1 MPKLELGCT
10 FVAKKNRAL
19 KKYIYLAGSVLVFI
33 LGFQSGAFAQNLS
46 ITVVEELTQDP
57 IVSALIIYEK
67 QDFFTNDRGVAEVN
81 VSYRNPIFLVVS
93 KPGYETYSVTI
104 NDAEGMRSYRIALEK
119 MESFNNV
126 IILDEGQLQEDET
139 SGAISSIL
147 RASRDPFLSAAAFNF
162 GAARFNVRG
171 YDNEYSTT
179 MVNNLPMMTLHNSR
193 VPFNFWGGLNDVFRN
208 NTTNLGMDQADFT
221 FGNLNGASNTDI
233 SAGSQRK
240 QTRVSYAAAN
250 RTYRNR
256 LMATHSSG
264 EQANGWSY
272 TLSGSRRWAD
282 EGYVEGTF
290 YDAWSYFASVE
301 KRINN
306 VHSLSLSVFGAPIQR
321 GSGTGSLNEMYDIA
335 GSNFYN
341 PNWGLLNGEKKSSR
355 FWTTHEPM
363 ISAEHTMV
371 VSDKFDFKQSLGI
384 ITGRSGQTRLDWYN
398 APDPRPDYYRY
409 LPSFYGVGSDAYNS
423 IRDLLSNNEER
434 RQLNWDRIFETNLN
448 NFETLTNVN
457 ENGETVSGIRS
468 LYALKEDREDLT
480 RFMYNGIGHYQLTD
494 ETTLHG
500 GVTGQ
505 YEVTHFFQSM
515 RNLLGGDYWYDVNQ
529 FVEREFPDDANKSQ
543 ADLNNPNRV
552 IREGDDYGYNYKSKI
567 TDISLWTSY
576 NAIFPKIDFHVGA
589 QINYNSFR
597 REGLYKSGAFP
608 NSSFGNATAQVFI
621 SPSVKGGFNYKING
635 RNYIYANAT
644 YQMRAPDFRNSYV
657 SPRFRNQVLQDIKQ
671 EQSYS
676 GEVAYVM
683 RSPFLNIKTLGYL
696 TRFRD
701 LAEVRTAFIDGSSSA
716 FVNIISQGEGRTH
729 VGTELSAQYKIT
741 TTLTAS
747 AAAGIGQHYIDR
759 RPTVDIIQ
767 DNTGIQLVEDET
779 IYVKNFRIPGP
790 QSAYTLGL
798 SYNSPKYW
806 YITINA
812 NYFDHMYMDYNPLR
826 RTVGAV
832 DGLDRTSDFYFEVL
846 RQERLDP
853 GFTLDIF
860 GGGSKKFGKNFV
872 YLNVGVNNI
881 LNNTTMATG
890 GFEQLR
896 LGTVSNSNTIEDL
909 GRFPS
914 RYFYAWGLNYFVN
927 LSYRF

>member
-1 MPKLELGCT
+1 MFKDKLGCT
-10 FVAKKNRAL
+10 FVVKIKVL
-19 KKYIYLAGSVLVFI
+19 KKSIRLVSYMLLMVFSLQNI
-33 LGFQSGAFAQNLS
+33 ATAQNLS
-46 ITVVEELTQDP
+46 ISVVDEMTQKP
-57 IVSALIIYEK
+57 ISTAVIIYEK
-67 QDFFTNDRGVAEVN
+67 QDFFTNDRGVVELN
-81 VSYRNPIFLVVS
+81 VSYRNPIYLEVS
-93 KPGYETYSVTI
+93 KPGYENFEVTI
-104 NDAEGMRSYRIALEK
+104 NDAEGMRSYRIALK
-119 MESFNNV
+119 KKESSNNV

-139 SGAISSIL
+139 AGAISSIL

-162 GAARFNVRG
+162 GAARFRVRG

-272 TLSGSRRWAD
+272 TFSGSRRWAD
-282 EGYVEGTF
+282 EGYVQGTF

-301 KRINN
+301 KRIND
-306 VHSLSLSVFGAPIQR
+306 VHSLSVSVFGAPIQR
-321 GSGTGSLNEMYDIA
+321 GSGTGSLNEMYDLA
-335 GSNFYN
+335 GNNYYN
-341 PNWGLLNGEKKSSR
+341 PNWGILNGEKKSAR

-363 ISAEHTMV
+363 ISAEHTMA
-371 VSDKFDFKQSLGI
+371 VSDKFDFKQSVGV
-384 ITGRSGQTRLDWYN
+384 ITGRSGQSRLDWYN

-409 LPSFYGVGSDAYNS
+409 LPSFYSEETEAYNEVKE
-423 IRDLLSNNEER
+423 LLSTSEEN
-434 RQLNWDRIFETNLN
+434 RQLNWSRIFETNLS
-448 NFETLTNVN
+448 NFETIEDVN
-457 ENGETVSGIRS
+457 RNGETVSGLRS
-468 LYALKEDREDLT
+468 LYALKEDRQDLT
-480 RFMYNGIGHYQLTD
+480 RYMYNGIARYQLTD

-500 GVTGQ
+500 GLTAQ
-505 YEVTHFFQSM
+505 YEVTHFFQSL

-529 FVEREFPDDANKSQ
+529 FVEREFPNDADKGQ

-552 IREGDDYGYNYKSKI
+552 VREGDDYGYNYKSKI

-576 NAIFPKIDFHVGA
+576 NAIFPKVDFHFGA

-597 REGLYKSGAFP
+597 REGLYKNGAFP
-608 NSSFGNATAQVFI
+608 DSSFGNADAQVFI
-621 SPSVKGGFNYKING
+621 SPSVKGGINYKING

-644 YQMRAPDFRNSYV
+644 YQLRAPDFRNSYV
-657 SPRFRNQVLQDIKQ
+657 SPRFRNQVLKDIKQ

-676 GEVAYVM
+676 GELAYVM
-683 RSPFLNIKTLGYL
+683 RSPFLNIKALGYL
-696 TRFRD
+696 TRFRN
-701 LAEVRTAFIDGSSSA
+701 LVEVRSAFIDGSSSA

-729 VGTELSAQYKIT
+729 VGTEISAKYKLT
-741 TTLTAS
+741 TTLSAS
-747 AAAGIGQHYIDR
+747 FAAGIGQNYIDV

-779 IYVKNFRIPGP
+779 IYVKNFRVPGP

-806 YITINA
+806 YITVNA

-826 RTVGAV
+826 RTVDAV
-832 DGLDRTSDFYFEVL
+832 DGLDRTSEFYFDVL

-853 GFTLDIF
+853 GFTLDLF
-860 GGGSKKFGKNFV
+860 GGGSKKIGKKFV
-872 YLNVGVNNI
+872 YFNVGVNNI

-896 LGTVSNSNTIEDL
+896 LGTADNSNTIEDL

-927 LSYRF
+927 LSFRF